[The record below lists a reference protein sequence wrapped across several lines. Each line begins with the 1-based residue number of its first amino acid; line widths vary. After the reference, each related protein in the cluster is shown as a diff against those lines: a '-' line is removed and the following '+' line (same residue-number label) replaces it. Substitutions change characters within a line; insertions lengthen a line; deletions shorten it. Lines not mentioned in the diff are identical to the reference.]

1 MIHNNYICTLCFQE
15 YVFPK
20 SALSR
25 DQIAAMHSTSVGDVD
40 DMARLGD
47 LHEASILYNMSKRY
61 KKEVIY
67 VSYYDLQFIFNSYN
81 AFYQFAKRV
90 SKNHNVD

>member
-1 MIHNNYICTLCFQE
+1 M
-15 YVFPK
+15 FPK

-25 DQIAAMHSTSVGDVD
+25 DQVAAMHSTSVGDVD

-67 VSYYDLQFIFNSYN
+67 VS
-81 AFYQFAKRV
+81 
-90 SKNHNVD
+90 